1 MKSHTP
7 KKNHQEQCLKI
18 FLSKLFQQQFKTMKL
33 PKSSSLFYINKQFL
47 VTFPDTL
54 YFEFI
59 NIISSE
65 KKISKELSSCFIS
78 DAFNEIDK
86 LKEKLYQSLYDNSSH
101 LSDNMFILQSISDV
115 INALPKD
122 AFISKYISLIS
133 CFTNKMDKENA
144 IICKILVLFPSN
156 YEQLCSRIN
165 IALNLANL
173 PEDPVNFYSISN
185 YQLNIR
191 NFEAKISKD
200 ENPKDSTNQTS
211 KSYKDEL
218 NSLKSEFINL
228 LSLKDQKH
236 EKELKDLREQV
247 KEQVKELNGLREQV
261 KDLSEEL
268 KETKF
273 SLFQIQLRDIIKEF
287 LKEVRWSF
295 GLKAKKPDDQK
306 EELKELLEGMTSGEE
321 ESKKLGAKVILT
333 IIENCIS
340 FKSDGDDSGH
350 YVKNI
355 GFNEKKLPEGIQDLY
370 TKYKKKSHYII
381 KNCDIISMILS
392 IGKIN
397 HSADNSDETNKM
409 YKLFDDIFS
418 LDKKDLEGRK
428 EKIKSI
434 IINYF

>member
-1 MKSHTP
+1 MKSNNA

-86 LKEKLYQSLYDNSSH
+86 LKENLYQSLYDNSSH

-133 CFTNKMDKENA
+133 CFTDKMDKKNA
-144 IICKILVLFPSN
+144 IICKLLVLFPSN

-173 PEDPVNFYSISN
+173 PEDPVKFYSISN
-185 YQLNIR
+185 YQLNIQ
-191 NFEAKISKD
+191 NFEAKISKN
-200 ENPKDSTNQTS
+200 ENPKDSTNEIY
-211 KSYKDEL
+211 KSFKEEL
-218 NSLKSEFINL
+218 NSLKSEITNL
-228 LSLKDQKH
+228 LSLKDKKL
-236 EKELKDLREQV
+236 EKEIKDL
-247 KEQVKELNGLREQV
+247 
-261 KDLSEEL
+261 KDLSEEIKGL
-268 KETKF
+268 REEVKEIQF
-273 SLFQIQLRDIIKEF
+273 SLFQYNLRYIINEF
-287 LKEVRWSF
+287 LNEVQRSF
-295 GLKAKKPDDQK
+295 GLNSKKLEQQK
-306 EELKELLEGMTSGEE
+306 EELKMLLEEMTSGEE
-321 ESKKLGAKVILT
+321 ESKKLGAKVIFT

-340 FKSDGDDSGH
+340 LKISGDDSGN

-355 GFNEKKLPEGIQDLY
+355 GFKDSYNEN
-370 TKYKKKSHYII
+370 KKKSHYSI
-381 KNCDIISMILS
+381 KNYDYDIISVILS
-392 IGKIN
+392 VIKIN
-397 HSADNSDETNKM
+397 HSAENFDET
-409 YKLFDDIFS
+409 
-418 LDKKDLEGRK
+418 KKN
-428 EKIKSI
+428 
-434 IINYF
+434 INYLKTSLI

>member
-18 FLSKLFQQQFKTMKL
+18 FLSNLFQQQFKTMKL

-133 CFTNKMDKENA
+133 CFTDKMDKKNA
-144 IICKILVLFPSN
+144 IICKLLVLFPSN

-173 PEDPVNFYSISN
+173 PEDPVKFYSISN
-185 YQLNIR
+185 YNLNIQ
-191 NFEAKISKD
+191 NFEAKISKN
-200 ENPKDSTNQTS
+200 ENPKDSTS
-211 KSYKDEL
+211 EIPKLFKDEL
-218 NSLKSEFINL
+218 NSLKSEFTNL
-228 LSLKDQKH
+228 LSLKDKKH
-236 EKELKDLREQV
+236 EKELNDLREEMN
-247 KEQVKELNGLREQV
+247 KMNK
-261 KDLSEEL
+261 KITDLSEEL

-321 ESKKLGAKVILT
+321 ESKKLGAKVIFT

-340 FKSDGDDSGH
+340 LKISGDDSGN

-355 GFNEKKLPEGIQDLY
+355 GFKDSYI
-370 TKYKKKSHYII
+370 KYKKKSHYII
-381 KNCDIISMILS
+381 KNCAFHSRLSLQISMQS
-392 IGKIN
+392 
-397 HSADNSDETNKM
+397 
-409 YKLFDDIFS
+409 S
-418 LDKKDLEGRK
+418 LHGVLP
-428 EKIKSI
+428 
-434 IINYF
+434 